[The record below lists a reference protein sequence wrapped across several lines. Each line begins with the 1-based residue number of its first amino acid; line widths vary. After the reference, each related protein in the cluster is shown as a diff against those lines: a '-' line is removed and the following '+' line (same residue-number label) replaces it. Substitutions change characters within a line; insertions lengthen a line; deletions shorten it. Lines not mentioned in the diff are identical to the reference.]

1 MGGLNGGIKSFK
13 KRVVYLKLFHLESL
27 NKKPNL
33 SSLPSQL
40 TKEDICLHRH
50 SSSVLCSR

>member
-13 KRVVYLKLFHLESL
+13 KRVVYLFQIMIL

>member
-1 MGGLNGGIKSFK
+1 MGGLNGGIKFFK
-13 KRVVYLKLFHLESL
+13 KRVVYLFHRSL